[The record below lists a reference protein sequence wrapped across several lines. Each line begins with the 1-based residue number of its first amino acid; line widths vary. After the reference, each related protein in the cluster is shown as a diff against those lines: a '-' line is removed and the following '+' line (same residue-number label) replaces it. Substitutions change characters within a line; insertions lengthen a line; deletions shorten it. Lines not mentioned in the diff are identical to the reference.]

1 MTLLKSEK
9 NVVFGSGPL
18 GLAVMD
24 ILVARGRQ
32 VTLVN
37 RAGRV
42 GETVPEEVRLVR
54 GDATDPDQVSNLCHD
69 ADVVF
74 HCAQPPYHL
83 WPERFPPITRG
94 IMEGVSRTNARLVFA
109 DNLYMYGPIE
119 GETIHEALPYA
130 ATGPKGK
137 TRAQMAQMLLNAHQ
151 AGRLQVTIGRAS
163 DFFGPRV
170 LGSVIGETFFDPA
183 LSGKTVNVIGN
194 PDMPHTYTYI
204 RDFARSLV
212 TLSENQE
219 AYGRAWH
226 VPNAPAMTT
235 RHFADLVA
243 SEIDQPV
250 KLRSAG
256 RLTMTLLGL
265 FVPELREMKELMYEF
280 EDPFIVNHSDF
291 EATFGNGVTHHQE
304 AISETISWYQQRSS
318 N

>member
-9 NVVFGSGPL
+9 NVVFGTGPL

-54 GDATDPDQVSNLCHD
+54 GDATDPDQVSNICKD

-83 WPERFPPITRG
+83 WPERFPPITQG

-109 DNLYMYGPIE
+109 DNLYMYGPVE
-119 GETIHEALPYA
+119 GETIHEELPYA

-151 AGRLQVTIGRAS
+151 AGQLQVTIGRAS

-243 SEIDQPV
+243 REIDQPV
-250 KLRSAG
+250 KLRPAG

-291 EATFGNGVTHHQE
+291 EATFGNGVTQHQE
-304 AISETISWYQQRSS
+304 AISETITWYQQRSS

>member
-9 NVVFGSGPL
+9 NVVFGTGPL

-54 GDATDPDQVSNLCHD
+54 GDATDPDQVSNICKD

-83 WPERFPPITRG
+83 WPERFPPITQG

-109 DNLYMYGPIE
+109 DNLYMYGPVE
-119 GETIHEALPYA
+119 GETIHEELPYA

-151 AGRLQVTIGRAS
+151 AGQLQVTIGRAS

-243 SEIDQPV
+243 REIDQPV
-250 KLRSAG
+250 KLRPAG

-265 FVPELREMKELMYEF
+265 FVPELREMKELMHEF

-291 EATFGNGVTHHQE
+291 EATFGNGVTQHQE
-304 AISETISWYQQRSS
+304 AISETITWYQQRSS

>member
-1 MTLLKSEK
+1 MTLLKSER
-9 NVVFGSGPL
+9 NVVFGTGPL

-54 GDATDPDQVSNLCHD
+54 GDATDPDQVSNICKD

-83 WPERFPPITRG
+83 WPERFPPITQG

-109 DNLYMYGPIE
+109 DNLYMYGPVE
-119 GETIHEALPYA
+119 GETIHEELPYA

-151 AGRLQVTIGRAS
+151 AGQLQVTIGRAS

-243 SEIDQPV
+243 REIDQPV
-250 KLRSAG
+250 KLRPAG

-291 EATFGNGVTHHQE
+291 EATFGNGVTQHQE
-304 AISETISWYQQRSS
+304 AISETITWYQHRSS